1 MRRKVSVLISMLMA
15 ISLCGREISGGFG
28 GFEFGRISC
37 DAAELNERFSEH
49 GIKEIENMAY
59 AWGGSGY
66 GVVSN
71 VIIGGSGR
79 GGSIETESDSLSIK
93 IDMGYGLFEVGY
105 LFPLGR
111 MIALF
116 PLLGIG
122 GRNITLYS
130 RPDLGDVDFNE
141 LLTPGGA
148 GRTFTAHTNSTILS
162 LSLAGVYR
170 LGSFISMFAKA
181 GYIHD
186 FGGDWKLEDGAM
198 VKNEPDFGLKGP
210 SFSAGIVFGWIGE

>member
-1 MRRKVSVLISMLMA
+1 MRREVSVLLPMLMA

-37 DAAELNERFSEH
+37 DATELNERFEDY
-49 GIKEIENMAY
+49 GIENIEDMFN
-59 AWGGSGY
+59 AWGGEGY
-66 GVVSN
+66 AIISN
-71 VIIGGSGR
+71 VIMGGSGR

-105 LFPLGR
+105 LFPLGSK
-111 MIALF
+111 IAFF
-116 PLLGIG
+116 PLIGIG
-122 GRNITLYS
+122 GRGINIHA
-130 RPDLGDVDFNE
+130 RPNLGDVDFNE

-148 GRTFTAHTNSTILS
+148 GRTSTAQTNSTVLS

-170 LGSFISMFAKA
+170 LGSFISIFAKA

-186 FGGDWKLEDGAM
+186 FGGDWKLDDGAM
-198 VKNEPDFGLKGP
+198 LKNEPDFGLKGP
-210 SFSAGIVFGWIGE
+210 SFSAGVVFGWIGE

>member
-1 MRRKVSVLISMLMA
+1 MRREMLAVISMLMA

-49 GIKEIENMAY
+49 GIEEIENMAY

-105 LFPLGR
+105 LFPLGSK
-111 MIALF
+111 IAFF
-116 PLLGIG
+116 PLFGIG
-122 GRNITLYS
+122 GRDIS
-130 RPDLGDVDFNE
+130 IHARPNLGDVDFDS
-141 LLTPGGA
+141 LLTPVGA
-148 GRTFTAHTNSTILS
+148 GRTSTTYTNSTILS

-170 LGSFISMFAKA
+170 LGSFISIFAKA

-186 FGGDWKLEDGAM
+186 FVGDWKLEDGAM
-198 VKNEPDFGLKGP
+198 LKNEPDFSLKGP
-210 SFSAGIVFGWIGE
+210 SFSAGVVFGWIGE